1 MSEQP
6 PPAEPQRSPS
16 GAAAQGQPPP
26 EPVERYGI
34 VVVERLV
41 KDDGRSLLLY
51 TQDRQDAR

>member
-6 PPAEPQRSPS
+6 PPAEPQGSPP
-16 GAAAQGQPPP
+16 GAAAQEQPPP

-34 VVVERLV
+34 VLIERLV

-51 TQDRQDAR
+51 TRERQDAR